1 MILKGIFAAL
11 TSVLNEDLSLDIK
24 LTINHAFDVVK
35 NGSNVAFLG
44 STSQAQLISVSE
56 KTKLIEKLSENN
68 FQKNCLIGTGCN
80 SLKENINLMKH
91 SIKNGFDKFLLMNP
105 AYYKNT
111 DEGVYNF
118 YDNIIQQVPDSKIIL
133 YNFSTLSGY
142 TFSADVVRKLVSDFP
157 KNIVGMKD
165 STGNLFNNLKISDFS
180 MFVGSEIQLLKALE
194 LGCAGCI
201 SATTNVTHSLARKV
215 YDDFINKR
223 KQTVN
228 EKLCTIRKIFDD
240 SGDLISAVHSFMSE
254 EDVRYKRILPPLTL
268 LSLDKRIELLHKL
281 KQLDFVPKK
290 NMAA

>member
-11 TSVLNEDLSLDIK
+11 ASVFNEDLSLDIK
-24 LTINHAFDVVK
+24 STINHAFNVVK

-56 KTKLIEKLSENN
+56 KIKLIEKLSESN
-68 FQKNCLIGTGCN
+68 FPKDSLIGTGCN
-80 SLKENINLMKH
+80 SLNENINLMKH
-91 SIKNGFDKFLLMNP
+91 SIKNGFDKFLIMNP

-118 YDNIIQQVPDSKIIL
+118 YDNIIQQAPDSKIIL

-142 TFSADVVRKLVSDFP
+142 SFSAGIVKKLVSDFP

-165 STGNLFNNLKISDFS
+165 STGNLFDNLKISNFS
-180 MFVGSEIQLLKALE
+180 MFVGSEIQLLKALQF
-194 LGCAGCI
+194 GCAGCI

-223 KQTVN
+223 RQTVN
-228 EKLCTIRKIFDD
+228 DKLCTIRKIFDD

-254 EDVRYKRILPPLTL
+254 EDIKYKRILPPLTL
-268 LSLDKRIELLHKL
+268 LSLEKHQELLHKL
-281 KQLDFVPKK
+281 KQIDFVPKK